1 MDEYEVEAI
10 SESRRL
16 LRTGMALLQKMVQEG
31 PDSSAFYSLRAVRIR
46 RFVPVTESVL
56 CLHSCNEAVMHS

>member
-10 SESRRL
+10 SESRCL

-31 PDSSAFYSLRAVRIR
+31 PDSSAFYSIKSRKDQAVRSRYGI
-46 RFVPVTESVL
+46 
-56 CLHSCNEAVMHS
+56 CAVFTQLQ